1 MVNAHHKGL
10 RRLFYACCNSADGLL
25 AAWKNEEAFRQ
36 EVALAIVLVPAAFWV
51 GENSVQIS
59 LLLLSV
65 FLVLIVELL
74 NTCVEMVVDRISIE
88 QHELSRQTKD
98 IASAAVGVSLIA
110 MAVVWGVIS
119 YARFFA

>member
-110 MAVVWGVIS
+110 LAVVWGVIS